1 MEGKLQ
7 PTFVR
12 KLYRILEDQESQP
25 LISWSKRGDV
35 FYVTNPASFSK
46 TVLPL
51 YFKHNNWQSF
61 IRQLNMYGFN
71 KINDMT
77 QTQTWEFKHPKFKRG
92 EEDELDQIKR
102 KINTK
107 SNLDQE
113 EDGGLLHHHIS
124 LVEEKL
130 ACISEAYDVLRK
142 ETHSLKAMI
151 LQQQETIQKFTSLFA
166 DVVCDKNMS
175 DEKREFVLFQLNQ
188 FQTAFETSHERESS
202 FGKVSS
208 LLNPEE

>member
-1 MEGKLQ
+1 M
-7 PTFVR
+7 R
-12 KLYRILEDQESQP
+12 KLYRILEDKDSQH

-46 TVLPL
+46 TVLPQ

-92 EEDELDQIKR
+92 AEDELDHIKR
-102 KINTK
+102 KINNRNHSDTP
-107 SNLDQE
+107 E
-113 EDGGLLHHHIS
+113 EETYGPFYHHVLH
-124 LVEEKL
+124 VEERL

-142 ETHSLKAMI
+142 ETHSLKSLI
-151 LQQQETIQKFTSLFA
+151 LRQQETIQKFTGLFTS
-166 DVVCDKNMS
+166 VIYDKNLS
-175 DEKREFVLFQLNQ
+175 DDKRELILVQLNQ
-188 FQTAFETSHERESS
+188 FQTVFEASQERELG
-202 FGKVSS
+202 FGKMSC